1 MPTRMS
7 GTLTAL
13 RSDVPTNGGKSDDDT
28 SGVITGTTKG
38 NLMKKLLRRLL
49 LWALQPE
56 LTAQAATVARLKL
69 VDENVQNVR
78 HFDGPRLDK
87 LEQRVNSLAPL
98 VEEWHAYGPMRWCED
113 TKKEL
118 GTELKYLKDHTDAL
132 RNHRER
138 HDVRLQKIES
148 ILRVMGRL

>member
-13 RSDVPTNGGKSDDDT
+13 RSDVPTNGGKSDVHT
-28 SGVITGTTKG
+28 SGVNTGTTKG
-38 NLMKKLLRRLL
+38 NLMKKILRALI
-49 LWALQPE
+49 LWAFPE
-56 LTAQAATVARLKL
+56 LTAQAARLKL
-69 VDENVQNVR
+69 LDENISIVR
-78 HFDGPRLDK
+78 NQELPKVAALT
-87 LEQRVNSLAPL
+87 QRFNATLPAI
-98 VEEWHAYGPMRWCED
+98 EEWYGYGPAKWCED